1 MAAMRPELA
10 GEIHDFVE
18 AGDLWH
24 PDRLQ
29 TMVHSLEAQGEAD
42 GDPLPAMLARH
53 LSALLVR
60 LRMGDIDARF
70 AKDIEG
76 IVYPRL
82 WKVMEAIR
90 DDMPDGELRT
100 RIEVMNRRL
109 ARRFADESEPE
120 AKPEGDRGT
129 SA

>member
-1 MAAMRPELA
+1 MRPELA

-24 PDRLQ
+24 PDKLQ
-29 TMVHSLEAQGEAD
+29 AMVDSLEAQGAAD

-60 LRMGDIDARF
+60 LKMGEIDARF

-82 WKVMEAIR
+82 WKVMEGIR
-90 DDMPDGELRT
+90 DEMPDGELRT

-109 ARRFADESEPE
+109 ARRFAEE
-120 AKPEGDRGT
+120 A